1 MTTDLVTLT
10 APVFEIDGD
19 IARNLARDV
28 AWLQVAEDIDG
39 LRQLEAAF
47 YAVDPFVELADGEL
61 VHLDGADIGFGRELA
76 VSLGP
81 DDDHHTVFIGAI
93 SAIGVEIRED
103 AMPLVSICAEDAFE
117 ALRMTRRSR
126 TYRNATDADIA
137 RQIADDHGMSTLT
150 DADGPTYDL
159 VQQLNQTDLAFLRER
174 ADRLAA
180 EVWVGDGRL
189 GFAAR
194 ARRPGPALTL
204 VFGNE
209 LLDARL
215 EADLAHQRTHVR
227 VSGFDAHQRTVIERV
242 ADSSAVAAEARG
254 GTTGPSL
261 LEQSFGQRPTHR
273 VHDVPLTGNE
283 AQAWAR
289 AEMLAR
295 SRRFV
300 TVHGETSGTPA
311 MVVGAT
317 LTLER
322 VGQIF
327 EGDGYFVTEVRHTFD
342 LDRGH
347 RTHFR
352 AERPTITEGA

>member
-1 MTTDLVTLT
+1 MTTDLVALT

-19 IARNLARDV
+19 MARDLARDV
-28 AWLQVAEDIDG
+28 AWLEVAEDVDG
-39 LRQLEAAF
+39 LRHLQASF
-47 YAVDPFVELADGEL
+47 YAMDPFVDLVDGDL
-61 VHLDGADIGFGRELA
+61 VHLDGTDIGFGREIS

-81 DDDHHTVFIGAI
+81 DEDHHSVFLGTI
-93 SAIGVEIRED
+93 SAIGVELSED
-103 AMPLVSICAEDAFE
+103 AMPLVSVCAEDAFE

-126 TYRNATDADIA
+126 TFRNVTDADIA
-137 RQIADDHGMSTLT
+137 RQIAADHGMSTFI
-150 DADGPTYDL
+150 DADGPSYD
-159 VQQLNQTDLAFLRER
+159 VVHQLNQTDLGFLRER

-180 EVWVGDGRL
+180 ELWVNDGEL
-189 GFAAR
+189 GFATR
-194 ARRPGPALTL
+194 DRRPGPDLTL

-209 LLDARL
+209 LLSARL
-215 EADLAHQRTHVR
+215 QADLAHQRTHVR
-227 VSGFDAHQRTVIERV
+227 VSGYDANQRAVIER
-242 ADSSAVAAEARG
+242 ASDSSAVAAEAEG

-261 LEQSFGQRPTHR
+261 LARTFGQRPTHR
-273 VHDVPLTGNE
+273 VNDMPMTGDDAE
-283 AQAWAR
+283 AWSR

-300 TVHGETSGTPA
+300 TVLGETSGTPRMA
-311 MVVGAT
+311 VGAT

-327 EGDGYFVTEVRHTFD
+327 EGAGYYVTEVRHTFD

-352 AERPTITEGA
+352 AERPNIRDGA